1 MRHDVLRHAGVCTS
15 PTVPGGRP
23 ESKGDTRDVRSHP
36 VKRVVSGALAA
47 CAVIAVVT
55 FAQTPATATPA
66 VPAPAQPQSAS
77 EALEKYRELAVK
89 AQKLNEE
96 YLTAQEDLKAKEKE
110 LDELN
115 KTLSKAKKAE
125 AKAREDEEVFRKE
138 VDRFA
143 GASFTSGAQLNKL
156 SALLTVESPQD
167 FLDRSSAIDLLAA
180 DKNRALGALKGA
192 VDRAEASRTEA
203 ATAQQKAKEAKD
215 KAAEIAADLKDRK
228 EKLEEQKAE
237 VAAQANRLSE
247 ADKAQQQ
254 DTGPDPGNI
263 PASGAAAQTAINA
276 ALSQR
281 GKPYEWGATGPNSYD
296 CSGLTQWAY
305 AQAGISIPRTSGQQS
320 TYGTAI
326 PRSQLQPGDLVFYGS
341 PVYHVG
347 IYIGNDQMVHA
358 PTTGDVVKV
367 APLQAEYSGARR
379 VA

>member
-1 MRHDVLRHAGVCTS
+1 MFFGLRMSTLPRLA
-15 PTVPGGRP
+15 GGRP
-23 ESKGDTRDVRSHP
+23 ESKGDTRDVQSHP
-36 VKRVVSGALAA
+36 VRRVVSGALAA

-55 FAQTPATATPA
+55 FTQAPATATPA
-66 VPAPAQPQSAS
+66 VPAPQQPQSTS
-77 EALEKYRELAVK
+77 EALEKYRELADK

-96 YLTAQEDLKAKEKE
+96 YLSAQEDLEAKEKE
-110 LDELN
+110 LDKLTKVLN
-115 KTLSKAKKAE
+115 KAKKAE
-125 AKAREDEEVFRKE
+125 AGAREDEEVFRKE

-143 GASFTSGAQLNKL
+143 GASFTSGAQLSKL

-167 FLDRSSAIDLLAA
+167 FLDRSSAIDLLAT
-180 DKNRALGALKGA
+180 DKNRALSALRSA
-192 VDRAEASRTEA
+192 VDRAEDSRNEA

-228 EKLEEQKAE
+228 QKLEDQKDE
-237 VAAQANRLSE
+237 LAAQYGLLSD

-254 DTGPDPGNI
+254 DIGPDPGNI
-263 PASGAAAQTAINA
+263 QAPGPAAQTAINA
-276 ALSQR
+276 AMSKR
-281 GKPYEWGATGPNSYD
+281 GSPYAWGATGPDSFD

-305 AQAGISIPRTSGQQS
+305 AQAGISIPRTSSSQS
-320 TYGTAI
+320 TFGTPI

-347 IYIGNDQMVHA
+347 IYIGNGQMVHA

>member
-1 MRHDVLRHAGVCTS
+1 MQ
-15 PTVPGGRP
+15 
-23 ESKGDTRDVRSHP
+23 SHP
-36 VKRVVSGALAA
+36 VRRVVSGALAA

-55 FAQTPATATPA
+55 FTQAPATATPA
-66 VPAPAQPQSAS
+66 VPAPQQPQSTS
-77 EALEKYRELAVK
+77 EALEKYRELADK

-96 YLTAQEDLKAKEKE
+96 YLSAQEDLEAKEEE
-110 LDELN
+110 LDKLT
-115 KTLSKAKKAE
+115 KTLNKAKKAE
-125 AKAREDEEVFRKE
+125 AGAREDEEVFRKE

-143 GASFTSGAQLNKL
+143 GASFTSGAQLSKL

-167 FLDRSSAIDLLAA
+167 FLDRSSAIDLLAT
-180 DKNRALGALKGA
+180 DKNRALSALRGA
-192 VDRAEASRTEA
+192 VDRAEDSRNEA

-228 EKLEEQKAE
+228 QKLEDQKDE
-237 VAAQANRLSE
+237 LAAQYGLLSD

-254 DTGPDPGNI
+254 DTGPVPDWDIKAPG
-263 PASGAAAQTAINA
+263 PAAQTAIDA
-276 ALSQR
+276 AMSKR
-281 GKPYEWGATGPNSYD
+281 GSPYAWGATGPSTFD

-305 AQAGISIPRTSGQQS
+305 AQAGISIPRTSSSQS
-320 TYGTAI
+320 TFGTPI

-347 IYIGNDQMVHA
+347 IYIGNGQMVHA